1 MKRYAWPI
9 SIGLSAAVGLVAW
22 VAAGAHMTPADAIV
36 AGAIA
41 AGVGLGVW
49 AGLRRPAYD
58 WSSPSL
64 PTSYKGATRA
74 GLRAVGG
81 LQLPSLLAGLA
92 FAVLVWALR
101 GGGLSA
107 MDLVAAI
114 VPGFVVTWAVAHS
127 QERWARLWLG
137 IAVLY
142 IAGLLS
148 ALALGGPL

>member
-92 FAVLVWALR
+92 FAVLVCGAAAYPPWTWWPPSCPALSLP
-101 GGGLSA
+101 GLSLIHRSGGR
-107 MDLVAAI
+107 DCGSVS
-114 VPGFVVTWAVAHS
+114 PSFTS
-127 QERWARLWLG
+127 
-137 IAVLY
+137 
-142 IAGLLS
+142 
-148 ALALGGPL
+148 LACCPL